1 MTGRVRRL
9 ANGDAM
15 GCIQTEGGFNLSF
28 DLSAVAAYD
37 RDHLTVGQMVTF
49 DIDNGIHPC
58 AVNVLQ
64 MASPHAAPPGQRRHE
79 PSCLRYMGFEHS
91 GRTRIFRFERMVAG
105 EVSRVF
111 LVAADVDLFAKHHI
125 GLQEG
130 PALCLQMLTEDSATL
145 AQNCSKF
152 RYSLSDSDMLAH
164 TARQPAHRKSAQP
177 GPWRP
182 SASSRRAV

>member
-1 MTGRVRRL
+1 MTGRVKRL

-49 DIDNGIHPC
+49 DIDNGLRPC

-64 MASPHAAPPGQRRHE
+64 MASPHASPSGQRRHE
-79 PSCLRYMGFEHS
+79 PSCLRYMGFEQS
-91 GRTRIFRFERMVAG
+91 GGTRIFRFERIAAG
-105 EVSRVF
+105 EVGRVF
-111 LVAADVDLFAKHHI
+111 LVAANMDLFAKHHI

-130 PALCLQMLTEDSATL
+130 PALCLQMLTEDPVTL
-145 AQNCSKF
+145 TQDCSKF
-152 RYSLSDSDMLAH
+152 RYSLRDRDMHAH
-164 TARQPAHRKSAQP
+164 IARRPVHRRNARP
-177 GPWRP
+177 GLWRP
-182 SASSRRAV
+182 SASSRRLV